1 MNPPIDAVDRA
12 ILEILRED
20 ARTSLAKIALAVN
33 VSESTAHRRLQS
45 LVARGVI
52 KQFTIVEDV
61 QALGQDTEALIS
73 IRIKS
78 ESRSNLRSFYR
89 FLVDLPQ
96 ARHTYF
102 IAGSNDFIVHV
113 AVASA
118 RELRDFVS
126 DSISSHPDVAST
138 TTALIFEHGV

>member
-1 MNPPIDAVDRA
+1 MNPSLDAVDRA
-12 ILEILRED
+12 IIEILRDD
-20 ARTSLAKIALAVN
+20 ARTSLAKIALSVN

-52 KQFTIVEDV
+52 KQFTIVEDA

-89 FLVDLPQ
+89 FLVELSQ
-96 ARHTYF
+96 TRHTYF

-113 AVASA
+113 AVGSA

-126 DSISSHPDVAST
+126 DSISSHPDVTST